1 MRNDIVIA
9 GGRVIDPARGV
20 DAISDVLISE
30 DRIASPLGGE
40 GGSAHLAIRA
50 DGCLVLPGL
59 IDFHSHVFFDGTDN
73 GIAPDAGMLPHG
85 VTTTVDGGSAG
96 TANYANFHKN
106 IITNSVVRIKSFLH
120 VAPAGQLTA
129 KFTENH
135 DPKYYDED
143 KMELLFRQ
151 YSGELL
157 GLKIR
162 LSKEVVGELGLE
174 PLKKALEIAERL
186 SCPVAVHVTNPAADT
201 SEVVDLLRNGDIF
214 VHVYHGKGSTIIGDD
229 GRVIPAVKEAR
240 QRGVIFDAANGRN
253 NFVFSIAEAALNDQ
267 FLPDIISAD
276 LTWTTLFRQ
285 PVFGLPW
292 MMSKY
297 LALGMKLYDIV
308 AACTSTPANV
318 MGMSGEIGTLAPG
331 ACADVS
337 ILRLVDHPC
346 EFLDTNGDHRA
357 GYKLLLPQATIRGGR
372 IVFRQLNF

>member
-1 MRNDIVIA
+1 MGNDILIT
-9 GGRVIDPARGV
+9 GGRIIDPARGI
-20 DAISDVLISE
+20 DSINDVLISG
-30 DRIASPLGGE
+30 DRIALLSGGDR
-40 GGSAHLAIRA
+40 GSANLVVRA
-50 DGCLVLPGL
+50 DGCFVLPGL

-73 GIAPDAGMLPHG
+73 GIAPDAGMLPNC

-96 TANYANFHKN
+96 TANYSIFHKN
-106 IITNSVVRIKSFLH
+106 IIANSVVRIKSFLH

-135 DPKYYDED
+135 DQKYYDED
-143 KMELLFRQ
+143 KMELLYRK
-151 YSGELL
+151 YSGELI

-174 PLKKALEIAERL
+174 PLKKALEIAEHL
-186 SCPVAVHVTNPAADT
+186 SCPIAVHVTNPAADT
-201 SEVVDLLRNGDIF
+201 REVVELLRPRDIF

-229 GRVIPAVKEAR
+229 GRVLPAVKAAR
-240 QRGVIFDAANGRN
+240 QRGVIFDAANGSN
-253 NFVFSIAEAALNDQ
+253 NFVFSIAEAALNDH

-276 LTWTTLFRQ
+276 LTWRTLFRQ

-297 LALGMKLYDIV
+297 LALGMKLHDIV
-308 AACTSTPANV
+308 AACTSTPADV

-331 ACADVS
+331 ACADVA

-346 EFLDTNGDHRA
+346 EFLDTNGDIRV
-357 GYKLLLPQATIRGGR
+357 GDKLLLPQATIRGGR
-372 IVFRQLNF
+372 VVFRQLNF